1 MPAPTTWHAG
11 ELAAQE
17 ARGYEDYMMEGPT
30 RSMIEG
36 LPDQMRPFLSQLS
49 FLPVTTLDE
58 DGRPWGSIL
67 AGSKGQLGFLKPLDD
82 VEQELQGSVRVHASM
97 PPGTPALRAIRRA
110 TEQKASSS
118 QAFGDQDV
126 LCSAVGVMLE
136 NRRRN
141 KFEGRIVDVQ
151 AEHHANVE
159 WTWQMSSTLGNCPKY
174 INIRRIVP
182 SSTRRAAALVEE
194 DTHPQIGTPMPTTLL
209 ELISEAEM
217 CFLHTKHSGSVG
229 GWNPDPDRLGC
240 NIRGGP
246 RGFLRSYFDEQRG
259 RTAIV
264 LPDWSGN
271 RMMQSYGNVTHD
283 GLASLSIPV
292 WGICLKHESPP
303 TDALY
308 LTGQAEVLA
317 GEEVRKLIRG
327 VAGALRIWVTGWVY
341 IKNALPLAVDARE
354 AHQRLSLESP
364 SQALNHK
371 ALLDASMLW
380 SPYNP
385 PVRLLASEKPSS
397 RMADDAPLATLIKVR
412 FASDVLATFTWSIDS
427 KHASTWAAGRHIV
440 LDAHAA
446 LDSRVTQYQHMSFS
460 KGGEKDLNDDGV
472 RSWTITACRP
482 GAEQG
487 ATELDVTLRRVPRG
501 GVTPGLFHRGKI
513 LNSDISVQSPPPLL
527 KLPLMGIEGQVILPP
542 ASQTASDRASTL
554 VLTYLV
560 AGIGFTPLLAHL
572 SHLRSPMG
580 NRPAEVLVVFATR
593 AIEAAPLLDLLY
605 RTLAHPTSAVALS
618 HPLVV
623 TVHLL
628 LAFAEGEERKLDLP
642 EPPTAERLSLHL
654 HLYASARLTA
664 TSLQHPAIPIAKTD
678 AQRHRPFVLPLDDV
692 EKVKQSDAIV
702 VCGAPRFDSVAK
714 LALTKAGV
722 EAGSIK
728 SESFAF

>member
-1 MPAPTTWHAG
+1 MPAPTAWHAG

-67 AGSKGQLGFLKPLDD
+67 AGSEGQLAFLEPLDD
-82 VEQELQGSVRVHASM
+82 IEQELHQGSVRVRASM

-110 TEQKASSS
+110 TERKAKSS

-151 AEHHANVE
+151 ADEHHANVE

-182 SSTRRAAALVEE
+182 SSTRQAPVLVEE
-194 DTHPQIGTPMPTTLL
+194 NLQPPLGTPMPTTLL
-209 ELISEAEM
+209 DLIGEAEM
-217 CFLHTKHSGSVG
+217 CFLHTKHSGSFG

-246 RGFLRSYFDEQRG
+246 RGFLRSYFDEERG

-292 WGICLKHESPP
+292 WGMCLKYGSWP

-354 AHQRLSLESP
+354 AHQRLSLEAP

-371 ALLDASMLW
+371 ALLDASLLW

-385 PVRLLASEKPSS
+385 PVRLLASEKPSL
-397 RMADDAPLATLIKVR
+397 MADDAPLATLIKVR
-412 FASDVLATFTWSIDS
+412 FASDVLATFTWSVDS

-527 KLPLMGIEGQVILPP
+527 KLPLMGIEGQVILPL
-542 ASQTASDRASTL
+542 ASQTASDRASPL

-572 SHLRSPMG
+572 SHLRSPIG
-580 NRPAEVLVVFATR
+580 NQPAEVLVVLATR
-593 AIEAAPLLDLLY
+593 ATEAAPLLDLLY
-605 RTLAHPTSAVALS
+605 GTLALAAPS

-623 TVHLL
+623 TIHLL
-628 LAFAEGEERKLDLP
+628 LAFAEDEERNLDLP
-642 EPPTAERLSLHL
+642 EPPTAEMLSLDL

-664 TSLQHPAIPIAKTD
+664 TSLKHPAIPIATTD
-678 AQRHRPFVLPLDDV
+678 DSTRHRPFLLPRDDV
-692 EKVKQSDAIV
+692 KKVKQSDLIV